1 MQNPILP
8 IYREREVGFM
18 ARQTKCELL
27 VVPGTF
33 RDFDYEAMA
42 KAATEGLD
50 AAVLVT
56 DPDLPDGD
64 PATLGPPASN
74 EGNPVRWVMYTSG
87 TIADPKG
94 ARHTDATL
102 SAANTSMQEAMQISS
117 DDNVAVVFPITHVGG
132 LLWTFNMMEN
142 AARLLLVEIYA
153 PVTTIP
159 FLQKYDVTCAGAG
172 TAFHLAYLD
181 AQRNQPDVPLFPKVR
196 IFNGGGAPKPA
207 TLHYELMA
215 EMGAPAI
222 SGWGL
227 TEFSNITMVPLD
239 APDDKKASTEGRPGP
254 GVQVRAVAPD
264 EERELGRGEEGEL
277 RVKGPQCCLG
287 YLDSSLDVDAFDADG
302 WFRTGDLGVIDDEGY
317 VTITGRLKDIIIRKG
332 ENISAKEVEDMLF
345 THPKVA
351 EVAVVGLPDRLSG
364 ERACA
369 VIVPTDPVSAITFK
383 EMTDYLTAQGLITP
397 QAPRAARVRRR
408 PAAQPHRQ
416 DPQARAA
423 SPVRRRVTA
432 LTPRPSLRPGAAQA
446 RRSRCSSGIAA
457 ILSSVRSSQRSVG
470 SCHDRGRGH
479 RSTRSGVTSMSTWMS
494 CSVVGTAPAASTWS
508 SCTVVTTMV
517 CASTSPAS
525 AATASSRSL
534 NPPPFPSRAPDSST
548 ATHPVTTRST
558 GSSSPTSTVRGAAAP
573 RP

>member
-1 MQNPILP
+1 MLDRIDTAGKSLWQLIEERAALSPDVELAVDMQGRTLTYREYKEWAERAAAGFAALGVTEGTPVSWILPSRMEAFVLAAALARLGAVQNPILP

-18 ARQTKCELL
+18 TRQMHAELL

-50 AAVLVT
+50 TTVLVA
-56 DPDLPDGD
+56 DPDLPEGD

-74 EGNPVRWVMYTSG
+74 VGNPVRWVMYTSG

-142 AARLLLVEIYA
+142 AARLLLVEVYA

-159 FLQKYDVTCAGAG
+159 FLAANDVTCAGAG
-172 TAFHLAYLD
+172 TAFHLAYLE
-181 AQRNQPDVPLFPKVR
+181 AQRRQPDVPLFPKVR
-196 IFNGGGAPKPA
+196 IFNGGGAPKPP

-227 TEFSNITMVPLD
+227 TECSNITMVPLD
-239 APDDKKASTEGRPGP
+239 APDDKKATTEGRPGP
-254 GVQVRAVAPD
+254 GVALRVVAPD
-264 EERELGRGEEGEL
+264 EERDLGIGEEGEL

-287 YLDSSLDVDAFDADG
+287 YLDASLDADAFDDQG
-302 WFRTGDLGVIDDEGY
+302 FFRTGDLGVIDDAGF

-332 ENISAKEVEDMLF
+332 ENISAKEVEDLLC

-364 ERACA
+364 ERVCA
-369 VIVPTDPVSAITFK
+369 VVVPAEGERITFK
-383 EMTDYLTAQGLITP
+383 EMTDSLTAQGLITRKLP
-397 QAPRAARVRRR
+397 EQLEFVDALPRNPTGKILKRELQAQFA
-408 PAAQPHRQ
+408 
-416 DPQARAA
+416 DE
-423 SPVRRRVTA
+423 
-432 LTPRPSLRPGAAQA
+432 
-446 RRSRCSSGIAA
+446 
-457 ILSSVRSSQRSVG
+457 SQR
-470 SCHDRGRGH
+470 
-479 RSTRSGVTSMSTWMS
+479 
-494 CSVVGTAPAASTWS
+494 
-508 SCTVVTTMV
+508 
-517 CASTSPAS
+517 
-525 AATASSRSL
+525 
-534 NPPPFPSRAPDSST
+534 
-548 ATHPVTTRST
+548 
-558 GSSSPTSTVRGAAAP
+558 
-573 RP
+573 

>member
-1 MQNPILP
+1 MLDRIDTAGKSLWQLVEERAALTPDVELAVDMQGRTLMYREYKEWAERVAAGFAGLGVTEGTPVSWILPSRMEAFVLTAALARLGAVQNPILP

-18 ARQTKCELL
+18 ARQTKCEML

-42 KAATEGLD
+42 KAATVALD
-50 AAVLVT
+50 ATVLVA
-56 DPDLPDGD
+56 DPDLPEGD

-74 EGNPVRWVMYTSG
+74 AGNPVRWVMYTSG

-159 FLQKYDVTCAGAG
+159 FLAANDVTCAGAG
-172 TAFHLAYLD
+172 TAFHLAYLE
-181 AQRNQPDVPLFPKVR
+181 AQRRQPDVPLFPKVR

-239 APDDKKASTEGRPGP
+239 APDHKKASTEGRPGP

-317 VTITGRLKDIIIRKG
+317 VDHHRPPQGHHHPQGREHLGQGGGRH
-332 ENISAKEVEDMLF
+332 AL
-345 THPKVA
+345 HPSQGGRGRGRGPA
-351 EVAVVGLPDRLSG
+351 RPASG

-369 VIVPTDPVSAITFK
+369 VVVPADGERITFK
-383 EMTDYLTAQGLITP
+383 EMTDFLTAQGLITRKLP
-397 QAPRAARVRRR
+397 EQLEFVDALPRNPTGKILKRELQAQFA
-408 PAAQPHRQ
+408 
-416 DPQARAA
+416 DE
-423 SPVRRRVTA
+423 
-432 LTPRPSLRPGAAQA
+432 
-446 RRSRCSSGIAA
+446 
-457 ILSSVRSSQRSVG
+457 SQR
-470 SCHDRGRGH
+470 
-479 RSTRSGVTSMSTWMS
+479 
-494 CSVVGTAPAASTWS
+494 
-508 SCTVVTTMV
+508 
-517 CASTSPAS
+517 
-525 AATASSRSL
+525 
-534 NPPPFPSRAPDSST
+534 
-548 ATHPVTTRST
+548 
-558 GSSSPTSTVRGAAAP
+558 
-573 RP
+573 